1 MTGSDLLSALGPVV
15 EALEALAVRFYVAG
29 SVASSV
35 HGLPRTSIDADV
47 VADLRPEHVGPLV
60 SRLQADYYLDEGR
73 LRSAVQARRSFNAIH
88 LATMF
93 KIDVFVSKGRPFDD
107 QALSRARAEP
117 LHDHPD
123 ARRFP
128 VASAEDTVLAKLEW
142 FRAGGEVSDRQW
154 TDVVG
159 VLKAKGAELD
169 EAYLRR
175 WAAPLGIGELLDR
188 ALAERHGPQG

>member
-1 MTGSDLLSALGPVV
+1 VTGSDLLSALGPVV

-47 VADLRPEHVGPLV
+47 VADLRGAPVL
-60 SRLQADYYLDEGR
+60 
-73 LRSAVQARRSFNAIH
+73 
-88 LATMF
+88 
-93 KIDVFVSKGRPFDD
+93 
-107 QALSRARAEP
+107 P
-117 LHDHPD
+117 LHDLPD

-159 VLKAKGAELD
+159 VLKAKGPELD

-175 WAAPLGIGELLDR
+175 WAASLGIGELLDR
-188 ALAERHGPQG
+188 ALAEREGRQG